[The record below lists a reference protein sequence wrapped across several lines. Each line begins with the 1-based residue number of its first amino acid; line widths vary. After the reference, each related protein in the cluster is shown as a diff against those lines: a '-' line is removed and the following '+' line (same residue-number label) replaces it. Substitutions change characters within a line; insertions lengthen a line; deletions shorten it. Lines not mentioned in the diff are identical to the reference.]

1 MKTSSAAKAERPVSV
16 PKAAVVVGDWAD
28 IGFGWRSES
37 TTDRRR
43 LRSMTDGEVDVAIT
57 DDPGAKPTDKALWK
71 DARVK
76 RALEPSF
83 GRI

>member
-1 MKTSSAAKAERPVSV
+1 VWP
-16 PKAAVVVGDWAD
+16 
-28 IGFGWRSES
+28 SES
-37 TTDRRR
+37 TTDWRR
-43 LRSMTDGEVDVAIT
+43 LRSTTDEEVDVAII

-71 DARVK
+71 DVRVE

>member
-43 LRSMTDGEVDVAIT
+43 LRSTTDEEVDVAIT
-57 DDPGAKPTDKALWK
+57 GDTIDEVFWK
-71 DARVK
+71 DARAK
-76 RALEPSF
+76 LALEPSF

>member
-1 MKTSSAAKAERPVSV
+1 
-16 PKAAVVVGDWAD
+16 
-28 IGFGWRSES
+28 
-37 TTDRRR
+37 
-43 LRSMTDGEVDVAIT
+43 MTDGEVDVAIT